1 MIPKELLDIL
11 ACPACDERP
20 PVRLAADG
28 KSLVCDCCRRQYPV
42 RDGIPVMLVDEAVI
56 PGPPAPPAAAAV
68 PDARPAPPARRHH
81 SGRG

>member
-28 KSLVCDCCRRQYPV
+28 KSLVCDRCRRQYPV

-56 PGPPAPPAAAAV
+56 SDTTAPSPAAAV
-68 PDARPAPPARRHH
+68 SDARPARPARRHH